1 MLNKYV
7 NLELNGKKY
16 IIYGTVRGLLDEEND
31 MEKLYKEFAPDL
43 ILVGIPDSELN
54 GLFEYL
60 KEPFMVD
67 LSEYEIIYGIKLQKY
82 GKVKLHVPSYLKA
95 AEISRRENIKI
106 IPIDIPENDFSQLY
120 TKKISTFMLIRH
132 SLRKKRLYKKRF
144 KASTPE
150 EFSILWDKEITK
162 ISGFKELENEREK
175 YMAKK
180 IKENIIGKKILV
192 VVDYER
198 MEGIISYL
206 I

>member
-1 MLNKYV
+1 
-7 NLELNGKKY
+7 
-16 IIYGTVRGLLDEEND
+16 
-31 MEKLYKEFAPDL
+31 
-43 ILVGIPDSELN
+43 
-54 GLFEYL
+54 
-60 KEPFMVD
+60 
-67 LSEYEIIYGIKLQKY
+67 
-82 GKVKLHVPSYLKA
+82 
-95 AEISRRENIKI
+95 
-106 IPIDIPENDFSQLY
+106 
-120 TKKISTFMLIRH
+120 MLIRH